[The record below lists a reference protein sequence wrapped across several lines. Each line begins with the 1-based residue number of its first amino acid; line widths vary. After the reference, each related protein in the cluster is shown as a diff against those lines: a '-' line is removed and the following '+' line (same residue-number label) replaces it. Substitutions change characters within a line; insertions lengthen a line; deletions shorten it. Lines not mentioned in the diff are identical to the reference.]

1 MKTIYCCQ
9 NFKYV
14 KYGYNSFKFNGILLW
29 NKLSN
34 DIKRECNFKK
44 FRSMISK
51 WNGPQCSCSYC
62 KLCILNNM

>member
-9 NFKYV
+9 ILNMSSTV
-14 KYGYNSFKFNGILLW
+14 ITLLNSMEYFCGITFQI
-29 NKLSN
+29 
-34 DIKRECNFKK
+34 DIMRECNFKK
-44 FRSMISK
+44 FKSMISK

>member
-9 NFKYV
+9 ILNISRTDIPFKC
-14 KYGYNSFKFNGILLW
+14 NGILFW
-29 NKLSN
+29 NKLPN

-44 FRSMISK
+44 FKSMISK